1 MTEDRRFKRTDRI
14 LRECFAMLL
23 TEKPLHTISV
33 KELTDKADIHRSTFY
48 AHYMDIYHLYHRM
61 EEDLI
66 SEIHSIIEKDY
77 HLNLAE
83 CYRLLT
89 EYVYEHQSLSRL
101 LFIGE
106 NSYSV
111 IHLLTEEFHES
122 CRCYWQRMLG
132 VDCISKELDFTIRYH
147 VQGCFALI
155 RHWCENDFDL
165 SIEAMT
171 AMITNIDSAVTT
183 YVKKTQDNKIGGGSY
198 VVN

>member
-14 LRECFAMLL
+14 LRESFAQLL

-33 KELTDKADIHRSTFY
+33 KELTDRADIHRSTFY
-48 AHYMDIYHLYHRM
+48 AHYTDVYDLYYRM
-61 EEDLI
+61 EEDVI

-77 HLNLAE
+77 HLNLAQ

-89 EYVYEHQSLSRL
+89 EYVYEHKSLSRL

-111 IHLLTEEFHES
+111 IHMLTNEFHES
-122 CRCYWQRMLG
+122 CRSYWQRIPG

-155 RHWCENDFDL
+155 RRWCESDFDI
-165 SIEAMT
+165 SIEEMT
-171 AMITNIDSAVTT
+171 AIITNIDNTITEYVRKSAVA
-183 YVKKTQDNKIGGGSY
+183 I
-198 VVN
+198 

>member
-14 LRECFAMLL
+14 LRESFAQLL

-33 KELTDKADIHRSTFY
+33 KELTDRADIHRSTFY
-48 AHYMDIYHLYHRM
+48 AHYTDVYDLYYRM
-61 EEDLI
+61 EEDVI

-77 HLNLAE
+77 HLNLAQ

-89 EYVYEHQSLSRL
+89 EYVYEHKSLSRL

-111 IHLLTEEFHES
+111 IHMLTNEFHES
-122 CRCYWQRMLG
+122 CRSYWQRIPG
-132 VDCISKELDFTIRYH
+132 VDCISKELDFIIRYH

-155 RHWCENDFDL
+155 RRWCESDFDI
-165 SIEAMT
+165 SIEEMT
-171 AMITNIDSAVTT
+171 AIITNIDNTITEYVRKSAVA
-183 YVKKTQDNKIGGGSY
+183 I
-198 VVN
+198 

>member
-1 MTEDRRFKRTDRI
+1 MNVDGFLERRPYIIPQDGKNLNRLFPGNHEGT
-14 LRECFAMLL
+14 LG
-23 TEKPLHTISV
+23 
-33 KELTDKADIHRSTFY
+33 DKIAY
-48 AHYMDIYHLYHRM
+48 
-61 EEDLI
+61 
-66 SEIHSIIEKDY
+66 
-77 HLNLAE
+77 
-83 CYRLLT
+83 
-89 EYVYEHQSLSRL
+89 
-101 LFIGE
+101 
-106 NSYSV
+106 
-111 IHLLTEEFHES
+111 LLTEEFHES

-171 AMITNIDSAVTT
+171 AMITNIDNAVTT